1 MSELFLTRQFSVFK
15 LIQPDKTNQRSHQ
28 MLHILAHVLIIATRQ
43 DRATRPLG
51 TTDRNENDTRRKA
64 WADSTGIRF

>member
-1 MSELFLTRQFSVFK
+1 
-15 LIQPDKTNQRSHQ
+15 

-51 TTDRNENDTRRKA
+51 TPDRNEADTRRKA
-64 WADSTGIRF
+64 WTDTVGIRF